1 MRGTVAAVPRE
12 GNLVRRARTWLP
24 GLLLVTPSI
33 ILIGVFVY
41 GMLGWNFRVAMTD
54 QHDAVSEGRFVGL
67 QNFVDIWDLPR
78 WHLSVNHAI
87 VFTVVFVLG
96 ALVLGW
102 LLAFLMEK
110 GIRGEGTFRAIYL
123 FPMAISFVATGI
135 VWRWLM
141 NSGTGER
148 AVGLNRLFEW
158 FGLPQWQWFRDQD
171 WGMAAMAL
179 PAIWQMSGY
188 VMALFLAGFRG
199 VPEELREAAR
209 VDGCTEW
216 GVYRHVVLPLLRP
229 VTLSALI
236 ILGHI
241 SLKVF
246 DLIVAVSGK
255 QIITDVPAV
264 FMWVAVFDSND
275 PAKGATIASY
285 IVLSV
290 AIFVIPYL
298 IWSVRKEKRS

>member
-1 MRGTVAAVPRE
+1 M
-12 GNLVRRARTWLP
+12 RRARTWLP
-24 GLLLVTPSI
+24 GLLLVAPSI
-33 ILIGVFVY
+33 VAIGVFVY
-41 GMLGWNFRVAMTD
+41 GMLGWNIQLAMTD
-54 QHDAVSEGRFVGL
+54 KHSEVAEGNFVGL
-67 QNFVDIWDLPR
+67 KNFIDIWDLPR

-87 VFTVVFVLG
+87 LFTIVFVLG

-102 LLAFLMEK
+102 FLAFLMEK

-148 AVGLNRLFEW
+148 AVGLNRLFDAI
-158 FGLPQWQWFRDQD
+158 GLPQWAWFRDPD
-171 WGMAAMAL
+171 WGMAAMAI

-216 GVYRHVVLPLLRP
+216 GVYRHIVLPLLRP

-264 FMWVAVFDSND
+264 FMWVAVFDSHD
-275 PAKGATIASY
+275 PAKGATIATY

-298 IWSVRKEKRS
+298 IWSVRKDRRS

>member
-1 MRGTVAAVPRE
+1 MRR
-12 GNLVRRARTWLP
+12 VRAWLP

-33 ILIGVFVY
+33 LAIGVFVY
-41 GMLGWNFRVAMTD
+41 GMLGWNFRLAMTD
-54 QHDAVSEGRFVGL
+54 RHTSGQAEERFVGL
-67 QNFVDIWDLPR
+67 DNFIGLWDQPR
-78 WHLSVNHAI
+78 WHLSVRHAI
-87 VFTVVFVLG
+87 LFTVVFVLG
-96 ALVLGW
+96 AMLLGW
-102 LLAFLMEK
+102 LLAFLMER
-110 GIRGEGTFRAIYL
+110 GIRGEATFRAVYL

-141 NSGTGER
+141 NSGQGER
-148 AVGLNRLFEW
+148 AVGLNQLLDAA
-158 FGLPQWQWFRDQD
+158 GLPQWAWFRDPD
-171 WGMAAMAL
+171 WGMAAMAV
-179 PAIWQMSGY
+179 PAVWQMSGY

-246 DLIVAVSGK
+246 DLIMAVSGK
-255 QIITDVPAV
+255 QIITDVPAI
-264 FMWVAVFDSND
+264 FMWVTVFDSDD
-275 PAKGATIASY
+275 PAKGATIAAY
-285 IVLSV
+285 IVLAV
-290 AIFVIPYL
+290 ALFVIPYL
-298 IWSVRKEKRS
+298 VWSTRKERR

>member
-1 MRGTVAAVPRE
+1 MTR
-12 GNLVRRARTWLP
+12 VRRWLP
-24 GLLLVTPSI
+24 GLLLVSPSI
-33 ILIGVFVY
+33 ILIAVFVY
-41 GMLGWNFRVAMTD
+41 GLLGWNFKLAMTD
-54 QHDAVSEGRFVGL
+54 KHDEIAEIPGNFVGL
-67 QNFVDIWDLPR
+67 ENFTGIWSEER
-78 WHLSVNHAI
+78 WGLSVRHSI
-87 VFTVVFVLG
+87 IFTVVFVGG

-110 GIRGEGTFRAIYL
+110 GIRAESGFRAVYL
-123 FPMAISFVATGI
+123 FPMAVSFIATGV

-141 NSGTGER
+141 NSATGER
-148 AVGLNRLFEW
+148 AVGLNRLFHYLGVD
-158 FGLPQWQWFRDQD
+158 FLQWQWFRDPD
-171 WGMAAMAL
+171 WGMAAMAI

-188 VMALFLAGFRG
+188 IMALFLAGFRG

-209 VDGCTEW
+209 VDGCSEW
-216 GVYRHVVLPLLRP
+216 GVYRHVVLPMLRP

-246 DLIVAVSGK
+246 DLVVAVSGK
-255 QIITDVPAV
+255 QIITDVPAT
-264 FMWVAVFDSND
+264 FMWTAVYDSHD

-290 AIFVIPYL
+290 VVFVVPYL
-298 IWSVRKEKRS
+298 IWDARKGKRS

>member
-1 MRGTVAAVPRE
+1 VR
-12 GNLVRRARTWLP
+12 VRRWWP
-24 GLLLVTPSI
+24 GLLLVSPSI
-33 ILIGVFVY
+33 VLIGIFVY

-54 QHDAVSEGRFVGL
+54 KHSEIAEGKFVGL
-67 QNFVDIWDLPR
+67 KNFVDIWDLPR

-87 VFTVVFVLG
+87 VFTVVFVGG
-96 ALVLGW
+96 ALLLGW
-102 LLAFLMEK
+102 FLAFLMEK
-110 GIRGEGTFRAIYL
+110 GVRGEAGFRTVYL
-123 FPMAISFVATGI
+123 FPMAISFVATGV

-141 NSGTGER
+141 NSGTGDQ
-148 AVGLNRLFEW
+148 AVGLNRLLDDIGLGFLQWKW
-158 FGLPQWQWFRDQD
+158 FGDQD
-171 WGMAAMAL
+171 WGMAAMAI

-209 VDGCTEW
+209 VDGASEW

-255 QIITDVPAV
+255 SLATDVPAV
-264 FMWVAVFDSND
+264 FMWVAVFDSHD
-275 PAKGATIASY
+275 PAKGATIAGY

-290 AIFVIPYL
+290 TVFVVPYL
-298 IWSVRKEKRS
+298 VWTVRKERRS

>member
-1 MRGTVAAVPRE
+1 MARRGGPALRR
-12 GNLVRRARTWLP
+12 VRAWLP
-24 GLLLVTPSI
+24 GLLLVAPSI

-41 GMLGWNFRVAMTD
+41 GMLGWNFSLAMTD
-54 QHDAVSEGRFVGL
+54 KHDEVSEGSFVGL
-67 QNFVDIWDLPR
+67 RNLIDIWDLPR

-87 VFTVVFVLG
+87 LFTVVFVGG
-96 ALVLGW
+96 ALLLGW
-102 LLAFLMEK
+102 FLAFLMEK
-110 GIRGEGTFRAIYL
+110 GIKGEGTFRAIYL

-141 NSGTGER
+141 NSGQGER
-148 AVGLNRLFEW
+148 AVGLNRLFDVI
-158 FGLPQWQWFRDQD
+158 GLPQWAWFRDQD

-216 GVYRHVVLPLLRP
+216 GVYRHIVLPLLRP

-241 SLKVF
+241 SLKTF
-246 DLIVAVSGK
+246 DLVMAVSGK

-264 FMWVAVFDSND
+264 FMWVAVFDSHD

-298 IWSVRKEKRS
+298 IWSVRKERRS

>member
-1 MRGTVAAVPRE
+1 MTR
-12 GNLVRRARTWLP
+12 VRRWLP
-24 GLLLVTPSI
+24 GLLLVSPSI
-33 ILIGVFVY
+33 ILIAVFVY
-41 GMLGWNFRVAMTD
+41 GLLGWNFKLAMTD
-54 QHDAVSEGRFVGL
+54 KHDEIAEIPGNFVGL
-67 QNFVDIWDLPR
+67 ENFTGIWSEER
-78 WHLSVNHAI
+78 WGLSVRHSI
-87 VFTVVFVLG
+87 IFTVVFVVG

-110 GIRGEGTFRAIYL
+110 DIRAESGFRAVYL
-123 FPMAISFVATGI
+123 FPMAVSFIATGV

-141 NSGTGER
+141 NSATGER
-148 AVGLNRLFEW
+148 AVGLNRLFHYLGVD
-158 FGLPQWQWFRDQD
+158 FLQWQWFRDPD
-171 WGMAAMAL
+171 WGMAAMAI

-188 VMALFLAGFRG
+188 IMALFLAGFRG

-209 VDGCTEW
+209 VDGCSEW
-216 GVYRHVVLPLLRP
+216 GVYRHVVLPMLRP

-246 DLIVAVSGK
+246 DLVVAVSGK
-255 QIITDVPAV
+255 QIITDVPAT
-264 FMWVAVFDSND
+264 FMWTAVYDSHD

-290 AIFVIPYL
+290 VVFVVPYL
-298 IWSVRKEKRS
+298 IWDARKGKRS

>member
-1 MRGTVAAVPRE
+1 MTRVRG
-12 GNLVRRARTWLP
+12 WLP

-33 ILIGVFVY
+33 VAVGLFVY
-41 GMLGWNFRVAMTD
+41 GLLGWNLRLAMTD
-54 QHDAVSEGRFVGL
+54 RHDEVSEGRFVGL
-67 QNFVDIWDLPR
+67 ENFVTLWDQRR
-78 WHLSVNHAI
+78 WGISVDHAI
-87 VFTVVFVLG
+87 VFTAVFVVG
-96 ALVLGW
+96 ALALGW

-110 GIRGEGTFRAIYL
+110 GIRGEATFRAVYL
-123 FPMAISFVATGI
+123 FPMAVSFVATGI

-141 NSGTGER
+141 HSGRRER
-148 AVGLNRLFEW
+148 AIGLNRLFESL
-158 FGLPQWQWFRDQD
+158 GLDFPQWGWFRDPD

-179 PAIWQMSGY
+179 PAVWQMAGY

-199 VPEELREAAR
+199 VPEDLREAAR
-209 VDGCTEW
+209 VDGCAEW
-216 GVYRHVVLPLLRP
+216 QVYRHIVLPLLRP

-264 FMWVAVFDSND
+264 FMWVAVFDSHD
-275 PAKGATIASY
+275 PAKGAVIASC
-285 IVLSV
+285 IVLAVSL
-290 AIFVIPYL
+290 FVVPYL
-298 IWSVRKEKRS
+298 VRTLRGERRS

>member
-1 MRGTVAAVPRE
+1 MTRMRR
-12 GNLVRRARTWLP
+12 WLP
-24 GLLLVTPSI
+24 GLLLVAPSI
-33 ILIGVFVY
+33 AAVAVFVY
-41 GMLGWNFRVAMTD
+41 GMLGWNFRLAMTD
-54 QHDAVSEGRFVGL
+54 QHDEVTEGKFVGL
-67 QNFVDIWDLPR
+67 ENFTGIWDQQR
-78 WHLSVNHAI
+78 WSLSVNHAI
-87 VFTVVFVLG
+87 VFTVVFVGG
-96 ALVLGW
+96 ALLLGW

-110 GIRGEGTFRAIYL
+110 GLRGEGTFRAIYL
-123 FPMAISFVATGI
+123 FPMAISFVATGV

-148 AVGLNRLFEW
+148 AVGLNRLFDF
-158 FGLPQWQWFRDQD
+158 FGLEFLQWQWFRDQD
-171 WGMAAMAL
+171 WGMAAMAI

-216 GVYRHVVLPLLRP
+216 KVYRHIVLPMLRP

-241 SLKVF
+241 SLKAF

-264 FMWVAVFDSND
+264 FMWVAVFDSHD
-275 PAKGATIASY
+275 PAKGATIAAY
-285 IVLSV
+285 IVIAVSV
-290 AIFVIPYL
+290 FVIPYL
-298 IWSVRKEKRS
+298 VWSLRKERRS

>member
-1 MRGTVAAVPRE
+1 MTR
-12 GNLVRRARTWLP
+12 VRRWLP
-24 GLLLVTPSI
+24 GLLLVSPSI
-33 ILIGVFVY
+33 ILIAVFVY
-41 GMLGWNFRVAMTD
+41 GLLGWNLKLAMTD
-54 QHDAVSEGRFVGL
+54 KHDEIAEIPGNFVGL
-67 QNFVDIWDLPR
+67 ENFTGIWSEDR
-78 WHLSVNHAI
+78 WGLSVRHSI
-87 VFTVVFVLG
+87 VFTVVFVGG

-110 GIRGEGTFRAIYL
+110 GIRAESGFRAVYL
-123 FPMAISFVATGI
+123 FPMAVSFIATGV

-141 NSGTGER
+141 NSATGER
-148 AVGLNRLFEW
+148 AVGLNRLFHYLGVD
-158 FGLPQWQWFRDQD
+158 FLQWQWFRDPD
-171 WGMAAMAL
+171 WGMAAMAV

-188 VMALFLAGFRG
+188 IMALFLAGFRG

-209 VDGCTEW
+209 VDGCGEW
-216 GVYRHVVLPLLRP
+216 GVYRHVVLPMLRP

-246 DLIVAVSGK
+246 DLVVAVSGK
-255 QIITDVPAV
+255 QLITDVPAT
-264 FMWVAVFDSND
+264 FMWTAVYESHD

-290 AIFVIPYL
+290 VVFVVPYL
-298 IWSVRKEKRS
+298 IWDARKGKRS

>member
-1 MRGTVAAVPRE
+1 MTSAPRPASRSA
-12 GNLVRRARTWLP
+12 RRARRWLP
-24 GLLLVTPSI
+24 GLLLLSPSI
-33 ILIGVFVY
+33 VAIGVFVY
-41 GMLGWNFRVAMTD
+41 GMLGWNLRVAMTD
-54 QHDAVSEGRFVGL
+54 QHSEVSEGDFVGL
-67 QNFVDIWDLPR
+67 DNFIGLWDLPR
-78 WHLSVNHAI
+78 WILSVRHAV
-87 VFTVVFVLG
+87 VFTVAFVLG
-96 ALVLGW
+96 ALILGW

-110 GIRGEGTFRAIYL
+110 GLRGEATFRAIYL

-141 NSGTGER
+141 NSGQGER
-148 AVGLNRLFEW
+148 AVGLNRLFDAI
-158 FGLPQWQWFRDQD
+158 GLPQWEWFREPT
-171 WGMAAMAL
+171 WGMAAMAI

-209 VDGCTEW
+209 VDGCNEW
-216 GVYRHVVLPLLRP
+216 GVYRHIVLPLLRP
-229 VTLSALI
+229 VTLTSLI

-264 FMWVAVFDSND
+264 FMWVAVFDSHD

-290 AIFVIPYL
+290 AIFVVPYL
-298 IWSVRKEKRS
+298 IWSVRKERRG

>member
-1 MRGTVAAVPRE
+1 VSR
-12 GNLVRRARTWLP
+12 VRRWLP
-24 GLLLVTPSI
+24 GLLLVMPSI
-33 ILIGVFVY
+33 IAIAVFVY
-41 GMLGWNFRVAMTD
+41 GMLGWNFRLAMTD
-54 QHDAVSEGRFVGL
+54 QHDEISAGHFVGL
-67 QNFVDIWDLPR
+67 TNFVSLWDQER
-78 WHLSVNHAI
+78 WGISVRHAI
-87 VFTVVFVLG
+87 VFTVAFVGG
-96 ALVLGW
+96 ALALGW

-110 GIRGEGTFRAIYL
+110 GIRGEGGFRAIYL
-123 FPMAISFVATGI
+123 FPMAISFIATGV

-141 NSGTGER
+141 NSGQDAQ
-148 AVGLNRLFEW
+148 AVGLNRLFDGLGLGFLQNEW
-158 FGLPQWQWFRDQD
+158 YRDQD
-171 WGMAAMAL
+171 WGMAAMAI

-209 VDGCTEW
+209 VDGCKEW
-216 GVYRHVVLPLLRP
+216 QVYRHIVFPFLRP

-246 DLIVAVSGK
+246 DLIVSVSGK

-264 FMWVAVFDSND
+264 FMWVAVFDAHD

-285 IVLSV
+285 IVLTV
-290 AIFVIPYL
+290 AVFVVPYL
-298 IWSVRKEKRS
+298 IWNARREKRS

>member
-1 MRGTVAAVPRE
+1 MTR
-12 GNLVRRARTWLP
+12 VRRWLP

-33 ILIGVFVY
+33 VVIGVFVY
-41 GMLGWNFRVAMTD
+41 GMLGWNLRLAMTD
-54 QHDAVSEGRFVGL
+54 RHDEISEGRFVGL
-67 QNFVDIWDLPR
+67 ENFITLWDQKR
-78 WHLSVNHAI
+78 WGISVHHAI
-87 VFTVVFVLG
+87 VFTAVFVLG
-96 ALVLGW
+96 ALALGW

-110 GIRGEGTFRAIYL
+110 GIKGEGTFRAVYL
-123 FPMAISFVATGI
+123 FPMAVSFVATGV

-141 NSGTGER
+141 NSGQAER
-148 AVGLNRLFEW
+148 AVGLNRLFDLL
-158 FGLPQWQWFRDQD
+158 GLDFLQWEWFRDPD
-171 WGMAAMAL
+171 WGMAAMAI

-216 GVYRHVVLPLLRP
+216 QVYRHVVLPLLRP

-264 FMWVAVFDSND
+264 FMWVAVFDSHD

-285 IVLSV
+285 IVLAVSL
-290 AIFVIPYL
+290 FVVPYL
-298 IWSVRKEKRS
+298 VWTLRKERGGRRS

>member
-1 MRGTVAAVPRE
+1 MTR
-12 GNLVRRARTWLP
+12 VRRWLP
-24 GLLLVTPSI
+24 GLLLVSPSI
-33 ILIGVFVY
+33 ILIAVFVY
-41 GMLGWNFRVAMTD
+41 GLLGWNFKLAMTD
-54 QHDAVSEGRFVGL
+54 KHDEIAEIPGNFVGL
-67 QNFVDIWDLPR
+67 ENFTGIWSEER
-78 WHLSVNHAI
+78 WGLSVRHAI
-87 VFTVVFVLG
+87 VFTVVFVGG

-110 GIRGEGTFRAIYL
+110 GIRAESGFRAVYL
-123 FPMAISFVATGI
+123 FPMAVSFIATGV

-141 NSGTGER
+141 NSATGEQ
-148 AVGLNRLFEW
+148 AVGLNRLFHYL
-158 FGLPQWQWFRDQD
+158 GLDFLQWQWFRDPD
-171 WGMAAMAL
+171 WGMAAMAI

-188 VMALFLAGFRG
+188 IMALFLAGFRG

-209 VDGCTEW
+209 VDGCSEW
-216 GVYRHVVLPLLRP
+216 GVYRYVVLPMLRP

-246 DLIVAVSGK
+246 DLVVAVSGK
-255 QIITDVPAV
+255 QIITDVPAT
-264 FMWVAVFDSND
+264 FMWTAVYDSHD

-290 AIFVIPYL
+290 AVFVVPYL
-298 IWSVRKEKRS
+298 IWDARKGKR

>member
-1 MRGTVAAVPRE
+1 MTR
-12 GNLVRRARTWLP
+12 VRRWLP

-33 ILIGVFVY
+33 VVIGVFVY
-41 GMLGWNFRVAMTD
+41 GMLGWNLRLAMTD
-54 QHDAVSEGRFVGL
+54 RHDEISEGRFVGL
-67 QNFVDIWDLPR
+67 ENFVTLWDEKR
-78 WHLSVNHAI
+78 WGISVHHAI
-87 VFTVVFVLG
+87 VFTAVFVLG
-96 ALVLGW
+96 ALALGW

-110 GIRGEGTFRAIYL
+110 GIRGEGTFRAVYL
-123 FPMAISFVATGI
+123 FPMAVSFVATGV

-141 NSGTGER
+141 NSGQGER
-148 AVGLNRLFEW
+148 AVGLNRLFGMLGLDSLQWEW
-158 FGLPQWQWFRDQD
+158 FRNPD
-171 WGMAAMAL
+171 WGMAAMAI

-199 VPEELREAAR
+199 VPEDLREAAR

-216 GVYRHVVLPLLRP
+216 QVYRHVVLPLLRP

-264 FMWVAVFDSND
+264 FMWVAVFDSHD

-285 IVLSV
+285 IVLAVSV
-290 AIFVIPYL
+290 FVVPYL
-298 IWSVRKEKRS
+298 VWTLRRERGEKRS

>member
-1 MRGTVAAVPRE
+1 MTR
-12 GNLVRRARTWLP
+12 VRRWLP

-33 ILIGVFVY
+33 VAIAVFVY
-41 GMLGWNFRVAMTD
+41 GMLGWNFQLAMTD
-54 QHDAVSEGRFVGL
+54 KHDEISEGKFVGL
-67 QNFVDIWDLPR
+67 TNFVELWDQPR
-78 WHLSVNHAI
+78 WHISVNHAI
-87 VFTVVFVLG
+87 VFTLVFVGG

-110 GIRGEGTFRAIYL
+110 GIKGEGTFRAIYL

-141 NSGTGER
+141 NSGQDER
-148 AVGLNRLFEW
+148 AVGLNRLFDSIGLDFLQWEW
-158 FGLPQWQWFRDQD
+158 FRNQD
-171 WGMAAMAL
+171 WGMAAMAI

-216 GVYRHVVLPLLRP
+216 KVYRYVVLPFLRP

-264 FMWVAVFDSND
+264 FMWVAVFDSHD

-290 AIFVIPYL
+290 AVFVVPYL
-298 IWSVRKEKRS
+298 IWSVRREKH

>member
-1 MRGTVAAVPRE
+1 M
-12 GNLVRRARTWLP
+12 
-24 GLLLVTPSI
+24 
-33 ILIGVFVY
+33 
-41 GMLGWNFRVAMTD
+41 
-54 QHDAVSEGRFVGL
+54 
-67 QNFVDIWDLPR
+67 
-78 WHLSVNHAI
+78 
-87 VFTVVFVLG
+87 
-96 ALVLGW
+96 
-102 LLAFLMEK
+102 
-110 GIRGEGTFRAIYL
+110 
-123 FPMAISFVATGI
+123 
-135 VWRWLM
+135 
-141 NSGTGER
+141 
-148 AVGLNRLFEW
+148 
-158 FGLPQWQWFRDQD
+158 
-171 WGMAAMAL
+171 
-179 PAIWQMSGY
+179 
-188 VMALFLAGFRG
+188 
-199 VPEELREAAR
+199 PEELREAAR

-298 IWSVRKEKRS
+298 IWSVRKERRS

>member
-1 MRGTVAAVPRE
+1 MTR
-12 GNLVRRARTWLP
+12 VRRWLP

-33 ILIGVFVY
+33 VAVAVFVY
-41 GMLGWNFRVAMTD
+41 GLLGWNLKVAMTD
-54 QHDAVSEGRFVGL
+54 QHDEISQGSFVGL
-67 QNFVDIWDLPR
+67 ENFTAIWDQER
-78 WHLSVNHAI
+78 WGISVRHAI
-87 VFTVVFVLG
+87 VFTVVFVGG

-110 GIRGEGTFRAIYL
+110 GIRGESGFRAVYL
-123 FPMAISFVATGI
+123 FPMAVSFIATGV

-148 AVGLNRLFEW
+148 AVGLNSLFHYL
-158 FGLPQWQWFRDQD
+158 GLDFLQWQWFRDPD
-171 WGMAAMAL
+171 WGMAAMAI

-199 VPEELREAAR
+199 VPDELRESAR
-209 VDGCTEW
+209 VDGCGEW
-216 GVYRHVVLPLLRP
+216 QVYRHIVLPMLRP

-255 QIITDVPAV
+255 QIITDVPAI
-264 FMWVAVFDSND
+264 FMWTAVFDSHD

-285 IVLSV
+285 IVISV
-290 AIFVIPYL
+290 AVFVVPYL
-298 IWSVRKEKRS
+298 VWNARKGKRS

>member
-1 MRGTVAAVPRE
+1 MRR
-12 GNLVRRARTWLP
+12 VRRWLP
-24 GLLLVTPSI
+24 GLLLVSPSI
-33 ILIGVFVY
+33 VAIAVFVY
-41 GMLGWNFRVAMTD
+41 GLLGWNFKVAMSD
-54 QHDAVSEGRFVGL
+54 RHDEISEGSFVGL
-67 QNFVDIWDLPR
+67 ENFTGIWDQER
-78 WHLSVNHAI
+78 WGISVRHAI
-87 VFTVVFVLG
+87 VFTVVFVGG

-102 LLAFLMEK
+102 FLAFLMEK
-110 GIRGEGTFRAIYL
+110 GIRGEGGFRAIYL
-123 FPMAISFVATGI
+123 FPMAISFIATGV

-141 NSGTGER
+141 NSGTGEQ
-148 AVGLNRLFEW
+148 AVGLNSLFSHL
-158 FGLPQWQWFRDQD
+158 GLDFLQWQWFRDPD
-171 WGMAAMAL
+171 WGMAAMAV

-199 VPEELREAAR
+199 VPDELRESAR
-209 VDGCTEW
+209 VDGCGEW
-216 GVYRHVVLPLLRP
+216 QVYRYIVLPMLRP

-264 FMWVAVFDSND
+264 FMWTAVFDSHD
-275 PAKGATIASY
+275 PAKGATIAAY

-290 AIFVIPYL
+290 AVFVIPYL
-298 IWSVRKEKRS
+298 VWNARKGNRS

>member
-1 MRGTVAAVPRE
+1 MARKDGPA
-12 GNLVRRARTWLP
+12 LRRARAWLP
-24 GLLLVTPSI
+24 GLLLVAPSI

-41 GMLGWNFRVAMTD
+41 GMLGWNFSLAMTD
-54 QHDAVSEGRFVGL
+54 KHDEVSEGSFVGL
-67 QNFVDIWDLPR
+67 RNFIDIWDLPR
-78 WHLSVNHAI
+78 WHLSVSHAI
-87 VFTVVFVLG
+87 LFTVVFVGG
-96 ALVLGW
+96 ALLLGW
-102 LLAFLMEK
+102 FLAFLMEK

-141 NSGTGER
+141 NSAEGER
-148 AVGLNRLFEW
+148 AVGLNRLFDVL
-158 FGLPQWQWFRDQD
+158 GLPQWAWFRDQD
-171 WGMAAMAL
+171 WGMAAMAV
-179 PAIWQMSGY
+179 PAIWQMAGY

-199 VPEELREAAR
+199 IPEELREAAR

-216 GVYRHVVLPLLRP
+216 GVYRHIVLPLLRP

-241 SLKVF
+241 SLKTF
-246 DLIVAVSGK
+246 DLVMAVSGK

-264 FMWVAVFDSND
+264 FMWVAVFDSHD

-298 IWSVRKEKRS
+298 IWSVRKERRS

>member
-1 MRGTVAAVPRE
+1 M
-12 GNLVRRARTWLP
+12 RRARTWLP
-24 GLLLVTPSI
+24 GLLLVAPSI
-33 ILIGVFVY
+33 VAIGVFVY
-41 GMLGWNFRVAMTD
+41 GMLGWNFRLAMTD
-54 QHDAVSEGRFVGL
+54 QHDEVSEGTFVGL
-67 QNFVDIWDLPR
+67 KNFIDIWDQTR
-78 WHLSVNHAI
+78 WRLSVNHAI
-87 VFTVVFVLG
+87 VFTITFVVG

-102 LLAFLMEK
+102 FLAFLMEK
-110 GIRGEGTFRAIYL
+110 GIWGEGTFRAIYL
-123 FPMAISFVATGI
+123 FPMAVSFVATGI

-148 AVGLNRLFEW
+148 AVGLNRLFDAI
-158 FGLPQWQWFRDQD
+158 GLPQWQWFRDPD

-209 VDGCTEW
+209 VDGAGEW
-216 GVYRHVVLPLLRP
+216 GVYRHVVLPMLRP

-264 FMWVAVFDSND
+264 FMWVAVYDSHD

-290 AIFVIPYL
+290 AVFVIPYL
-298 IWSVRKEKRS
+298 IWSVRKERRP

>member
-1 MRGTVAAVPRE
+1 MSRVKR
-12 GNLVRRARTWLP
+12 WLP

-33 ILIGVFVY
+33 IAIAVFVY
-41 GMLGWNFRVAMTD
+41 GMLGWNFKLAMTD
-54 QHDAVSEGRFVGL
+54 QHDEISEGKFVGL
-67 QNFVDIWDLPR
+67 TNFVSIWDQER
-78 WHLSVNHAI
+78 WGISVRHAV
-87 VFTVVFVLG
+87 VFTLVFVGG

-110 GIRGEGTFRAIYL
+110 GIRGEGGFRAIYL
-123 FPMAISFVATGI
+123 FPMAISFVATGV

-141 NSGTGER
+141 NSGQDAQ
-148 AVGLNRLFEW
+148 AVGLNRLFDGLGLGFLQNEW
-158 FGLPQWQWFRDQD
+158 YRGQD
-171 WGMAAMAL
+171 WGMAAMAI

-188 VMALFLAGFRG
+188 VMALYLAGFRG

-209 VDGCTEW
+209 VDGCKEW
-216 GVYRHVVLPLLRP
+216 QVYRHIVFPSLRP

-246 DLIVAVSGK
+246 DLIVSVSGK

-264 FMWVAVFDSND
+264 FMWVAVFDAHD
-275 PAKGATIASY
+275 PAKGATIAAY
-285 IVLSV
+285 IVLTV
-290 AIFVIPYL
+290 AVFVVPYL
-298 IWSVRKEKRS
+298 VWNARREKRS

>member
-1 MRGTVAAVPRE
+1 M
-12 GNLVRRARTWLP
+12 RRARSWLP
-24 GLLLVTPSI
+24 GLLLVSPSI
-33 ILIGVFVY
+33 VAIGVFVY
-41 GMLGWNFRVAMTD
+41 GMLGWNFRLAMTD
-54 QHDAVSEGRFVGL
+54 QHDEVSEGEFVGL
-67 QNFVDIWDLPR
+67 KNFVDLWDVPR
-78 WHLSVNHAI
+78 WHVSVDHA
-87 VFTVVFVLG
+87 VMFTVVFVLG
-96 ALVLGW
+96 ALLLGW
-102 LLAFLMEK
+102 FLAFLMEK
-110 GIRGEGTFRAIYL
+110 GIRGEGTFRAVYL
-123 FPMAISFVATGI
+123 FPMAVSFVATGI

-148 AVGLNRLFEW
+148 AVGLNRLFDVI
-158 FGLPQWQWFRDQD
+158 GLPQWQWFRDPD
-171 WGMAAMAL
+171 WGMAAMAI

-255 QIITDVPAV
+255 QIVTDVPAV
-264 FMWVAVFDSND
+264 FMWVAVFDAHD

-290 AIFVIPYL
+290 AVFVIPYL
-298 IWSVRKEKRS
+298 VWSVRKERRS

>member
-1 MRGTVAAVPRE
+1 M
-12 GNLVRRARTWLP
+12 RRARTWLP
-24 GLLLVTPSI
+24 GLLLVAPSI
-33 ILIGVFVY
+33 VAIGVFVY
-41 GMLGWNFRVAMTD
+41 GMLGWNIRLAMTD
-54 QHDAVSEGRFVGL
+54 KHSEVAEGNFVGL
-67 QNFVDIWDLPR
+67 KNFIDIWDLPR

-87 VFTVVFVLG
+87 LFTVVFVLG

-102 LLAFLMEK
+102 FLAFLMEK
-110 GIRGEGTFRAIYL
+110 GIKGEGTFRAIYL

-148 AVGLNRLFEW
+148 AVGLNRLFDAI
-158 FGLPQWQWFRDQD
+158 GLPQWAWFRDPD
-171 WGMAAMAL
+171 WGMAAMAI

-199 VPEELREAAR
+199 VPEDLREAAR

-216 GVYRHVVLPLLRP
+216 GVYRHIVLPLLRP

-264 FMWVAVFDSND
+264 FMWVAVFDSHD
-275 PAKGATIASY
+275 PAKGATIATY

-298 IWSVRKEKRS
+298 IWSVRKDRRS